1 MKRKKAHRALPAV
14 SKADVAALI
23 KSDALLLRLTKADK
37 EAITSAAS
45 KMHLTAT
52 EFVTKAALA
61 FASKV

>member
-1 MKRKKAHRALPAV
+1 MKKTAKALPRV

-23 KSDALLLRLTKADK
+23 KSKALLLRLTKADK

-45 KMHLTAT
+45 KVHLTAT
-52 EFVTKAALA
+52 EFVTKTALA